1 MEIRVVAVA
10 GSLLVG
16 LLAVSGCGSEPGS
29 MPASQPVPLE
39 SASVGG
45 YEGWW
50 NGTPVSGDASTL
62 PDETVAVRTDT
73 GEIVDA
79 SARDASGQAVAIPV
93 SDVEYTIDPDPEWPA
108 RSVVIID
115 TQTGEVIHSF
125 PVDPKGRPTG

>member
-1 MEIRVVAVA
+1 MKIRVVAVA

-29 MPASQPVPLE
+29 IPVSQSVPLE
-39 SASVGG
+39 TASVGG

-73 GEIVDA
+73 IEIVDA
-79 SARDASGQAVAIPV
+79 SVRDASGQAVAIPV
-93 SDVEYTIDPDPEWPA
+93 SDVEYTVDPDPEWPA
-108 RSVVIID
+108 SSVVIID

-125 PVDPKGRPTG
+125 PVDSEGRPTG